1 MSIHLL
7 LQILKMR
14 PALLGSKLEA
24 LHGVFIHDPAAPV
37 VWLKARNTTDT
48 SDDSEAA
55 SERRPQ
61 QPNGRAVSFHRTA
74 PAPAAAAA
82 EQPNAPALG
91 CIEVTVSSGLGVS
104 TLIRLSS

>member
-48 SDDSEAA
+48 SDGSEAA

-74 PAPAAAAA
+74 PAAAAA
-82 EQPNAPALG
+82 EQSNAPALG